1 MKIKFE
7 STIDESVDAH
17 FRSMELSKI
26 AKKWKWDGLI
36 IAPILFAGFYFC
48 LPDTIAIKLIFA
60 TGSSMLFIAF
70 YLGGYKKFT
79 KKRIKKL
86 LIENFGT
93 DKPLPCEYEFEEE
106 GLIFR
111 RMGTDIKFQWS
122 KVTKINETDKDFE
135 LIIGKTGIAVMPKRI
150 FENEQ
155 QKNDW
160 IAFAKGKTKN
170 S

>member
-7 STIDESVDAH
+7 STIDEAVDVQL
-17 FRSMELSKI
+17 RLIELSKT
-26 AKKWKWDGLI
+26 AKKWKWEGLLFVPI
-36 IAPILFAGFYFC
+36 IFAGFYFC
-48 LPDTIAIKLIFA
+48 LPNTIAIKLILSMV
-60 TGSSMLFIAF
+60 SSLLFIVI
-70 YLGGYKKFT
+70 YLGSYKKLT
-79 KKRIKKL
+79 RTRIKKL

-111 RMGTDIKFQWS
+111 RMGTDLKFQWC
-122 KVTKINETDKDFE
+122 KVTKINETEKDLE
-135 LIIGKTGIAVMPKRI
+135 LIIGKTGIAVIPKRI

-155 QKNDW
+155 QKNEW
-160 IAFAKGKTKN
+160 VAFAKEKTKI